1 MERRR
6 HEADLLRKGVK
17 WQRADIALLLKGVKA
32 VGRVWVM
39 VRRGVKVGRN
49 V

>member
-1 MERRR
+1 MDRSGSK
-6 HEADLLRKGVK
+6 ADLLRQGVK

>member
-17 WQRADIALLLKGVKA
+17 WKRTDIALLLKEVKV
-32 VGRVWVM
+32 VGWVWVM
-39 VRRGVKVGRN
+39 VRRGVKAG
-49 V
+49 